1 MQKLSKQF
9 KNKIINRII
18 VLEKVQCG
26 YQSFFPIIHID
37 DRNSLIISPYL
48 SFEVEDTSKVLIVD
62 DCGKKLFFQYREI
75 L

>member
-1 MQKLSKQF
+1 MQNLSKQL
-9 KNKIINRII
+9 KNKIINKILE
-18 VLEKVQCG
+18 LEKIESG

-37 DRNSLIISPYL
+37 GRNSLIISPYL

>member
-1 MQKLSKQF
+1 MQNLSKQL
-9 KNKIINRII
+9 KNKIINMILE
-18 VLEKVQCG
+18 LEKIESG

-37 DRNSLIISPYL
+37 GRNSLIISPYL
-48 SFEVEDTSKVLIVD
+48 SFEVSSTSKVLIVD

>member
-1 MQKLSKQF
+1 MQNLNKQL
-9 KNKIINRII
+9 KNKIINKILE
-18 VLEKVQCG
+18 LEKIKSG
-26 YQSFFPIIHID
+26 YQSFFPLIHID

-48 SFEVEDTSKVLIVD
+48 NFEVEDTSKVLIVD

>member
-1 MQKLSKQF
+1 MQNLSKQL
-9 KNKIINRII
+9 KNKIINRILT
-18 VLEKVQCG
+18 LEKVQGG

-48 SFEVEDTSKVLIVD
+48 SFEVEDVSKVLIID
-62 DCGKKLFFQYREI
+62 DGGKKLFFQYREI

>member
-1 MQKLSKQF
+1 MQNLSKHL

-18 VLEKVQCG
+18 TLEKVQGG
-26 YQSFFPIIHID
+26 YQSFFPIIHFD

-48 SFEVEDTSKVLIVD
+48 SFVVEDVSKVLLID

>member
-1 MQKLSKQF
+1 MQSLSKQL

-18 VLEKVQCG
+18 TLEKVQGG

-37 DRNSLIISPYL
+37 GRNSLIISPYL
-48 SFEVEDTSKVLIVD
+48 SFEVEDVSKILLID

>member
-1 MQKLSKQF
+1 MQNLSKQL
-9 KNKIINRII
+9 KNKIISRII
-18 VLEKVQCG
+18 SLEKVQCG

-48 SFEVEDTSKVLIVD
+48 SFEGNESPKVLLID
-62 DCGKKLFFQYREI
+62 DSGKKLFFQYREI

>member
-1 MQKLSKQF
+1 MQKLSKQL

-18 VLEKVQCG
+18 TLEKVQGG
-26 YQSFFPIIHID
+26 YQSFFPLIHID

-48 SFEVEDTSKVLIVD
+48 SFEVEDVSKVLLID

>member
-9 KNKIINRII
+9 KNKIINRILA
-18 VLEKVQCG
+18 LEKVQCG
-26 YQSFFPIIHID
+26 YQNFFPIIHID
-37 DRNSLIISPYL
+37 DRNSLIINHYL
-48 SFEVEDTSKVLIVD
+48 NFEVEDVSKVLLID

>member
-1 MQKLSKQF
+1 MQKLSKQL

-18 VLEKVQCG
+18 TLEKVQCG
-26 YQSFFPIIHID
+26 YQNFFPIIHFE

-48 SFEVEDTSKVLIVD
+48 SFEVEDASKVLLVD
-62 DCGKKLFFQYREI
+62 DGGKKLFFQYREI

>member
-1 MQKLSKQF
+1 MQNLSKQL
-9 KNKIINRII
+9 KNKIISRII
-18 VLEKVQCG
+18 SLEKVQGG

-48 SFEVEDTSKVLIVD
+48 SFEVEDTSKVLIID
-62 DCGKKLFFQYREI
+62 DGGKKLFFLFSEI

>member
-1 MQKLSKQF
+1 MQSLSKQL
-9 KNKIINRII
+9 KNKIINKILE
-18 VLEKVQCG
+18 LEKVQGG
-26 YQSFFPIIHID
+26 YQSFFPLIHID

-48 SFEVEDTSKVLIVD
+48 SFEVEGTPKVLLID